1 MRPVVLGALALV
13 LGAAGGLTTRYAT
26 DLRAEVETLQ
36 ETQADFALERSAA
49 EAALR
54 AEEIRL
60 ALERAREAPFTEAAP
75 YLELILEDGR
85 LLLGKGE
92 ARLREIGVEV
102 MLAPGFRAVQRL
114 EGNQIVFADATIP
127 LLPAD
132 FEAVRAVVRIGD
144 LAYVH

>member
-1 MRPVVLGALALV
+1 MRPVALAGLALL
-13 LGAAGGLTTRYAT
+13 LGAAGGLGIRHAAS
-26 DLRAEVETLQ
+26 LRAEVETLEELQ
-36 ETQADFALERSAA
+36 SDFALERSAA

-60 ALERAREAPFTEAAP
+60 ALERARQAPFAAAAP

-92 ARLREIGVEV
+92 ARLREISVVVE
-102 MLAPGFRAVQRL
+102 LTPGIRAVERI
-114 EGNQIVFADATIP
+114 EGNQITFADAVIP

-132 FEAVRAVVRIGD
+132 FEALRAVLRVGD

>member
-1 MRPVVLGALALV
+1 MRPVALAGLALLLGGAGAL
-13 LGAAGGLTTRYAT
+13 GMRHAAT
-26 DLRAEVETLQ
+26 LRAEVATLQ
-36 ETQADFALERSAA
+36 ELQSDFALERTAA

-60 ALERAREAPFTEAAP
+60 ALERARQAPFAAAAP

-92 ARLREIGVEV
+92 ARLREISVVVE
-102 MLAPGFRAVQRL
+102 LTPGIRAVERI
-114 EGNQIVFADATIP
+114 EGNQITFADAVIP

-132 FEAVRAVVRIGD
+132 FEALRAVLRVGD